1 MRRLLQCLMTALLG
15 YSLSAWALE
24 PDIFGT
30 AHSVSRQAVYDDARG
45 ELSCSFGRL
54 PERLPLEQVVERILC
69 HDPQTRISWANA
81 KAQAAQVGLSQSAY
95 LPSLNGRI
103 GTSRGNGRV
112 DYDES
117 YMRSGEGHRRRNS
130 ASLEL
135 NWVLVDFGRRGA
147 ALRNARQLL
156 LAANATQDATLQS
169 TFVQAA
175 QAYYDA
181 LSAQRSL
188 AASVQIAE
196 LAARNLEAADAKY
209 KAGAAALSDR
219 LQAQTAFSQ
228 ANLRQ
233 IRDRGALRNALG
245 VIALR
250 MGLPPETPLQLAGD
264 LTPLPDTQ
272 FVKAVDEL
280 LIQARQDHPA
290 VLAANA
296 RLNAAQAAVDEKR
309 AAGLPSLALTADL
322 TYTQSQQ
329 SKIFNGDERERDRS
343 IGLQLSIALFE
354 GFGRTYQVRNA
365 QARVEASQAELAEVE
380 QQVALDL
387 WASYQ
392 TLNIETQSLQRT
404 NELVDQSRQSLEVVQ
419 GRYHSGVGSMI
430 ELLNALTAYAGAEE
444 QHIQTLSHW
453 QTSRLRL
460 AASLGRLGFW
470 TLQ

>member
-1 MRRLLQCLMTALLG
+1 MKQLSSVLMMALLCC
-15 YSLSAWALE
+15 SRSAWAFE
-24 PDIFGT
+24 PDVFDT
-30 AHSVSRQAVYDDARG
+30 ARNVSRQAVYDDARG

-95 LPSLNGRI
+95 LPRLDGRV
-103 GTSRGNGRV
+103 GSNRGNGRV
-112 DYDES
+112 DYDEPAL
-117 YMRSGEGHRRRNS
+117 RSGEGHRRRDS

-135 NWVLVDFGRRGA
+135 SWVLVDFGRRGA

-156 LAANATQDATLQS
+156 VAANATQDAMLQR
-169 TFVQAA
+169 TFVEAA

-188 AASVQIAE
+188 AASVQITE

-233 IRDRGALRNALG
+233 IRDRGALHNALG

-250 MGLPPETPLQLAGD
+250 MGLSPQTPLQLAGD

-272 FVKAVDEL
+272 FVQAVDEL
-280 LIQARQDHPA
+280 LTQARQDHPS
-290 VLAANA
+290 VLAAHA
-296 RLNAAQAAVDEKR
+296 RLRAAQAAVDERR
-309 AAGLPSLALTADL
+309 AANLPSLALTADL
-322 TYTQSQQ
+322 TYARSQQ

-343 IGLQLSIALFE
+343 IGVQLSIPIFD
-354 GFGRTYQVRNA
+354 GFGRTYQIRQA
-365 QARVEASQAELAEVE
+365 QARVDAGRAELAEVE
-380 QQVALDL
+380 QEVALDL

-404 NELVDQSRQSLEVVQ
+404 SELVDQSRQSLEVVQ

-430 ELLNALTAYAGAEE
+430 ELLNALTAYSGAEQE
-444 QHIQTLSHW
+444 HIQTLSRW

-470 TLQ
+470 AL

>member
-1 MRRLLQCLMTALLG
+1 MKRLSSVLMMALLCC
-15 YSLSAWALE
+15 SRSAWAFE
-24 PDIFGT
+24 PDVFDT
-30 AHSVSRQAVYDDARG
+30 ARNVSRQAVYDDVRG
-45 ELSCSFGRL
+45 ELLCSFGRL
-54 PERLPLEQVVERILC
+54 PERLPLAQVVERILC

-81 KAQAAQVGLSQSAY
+81 KAQAAKVGLSQSAY
-95 LPSLNGRI
+95 LPRLDGRVSS
-103 GTSRGNGRV
+103 SRGNGRV
-112 DYDES
+112 DYDELAL
-117 YMRSGEGHRRRNS
+117 RSGEGRRRRDS

-135 NWVLVDFGRRGA
+135 SWVLVDFGRRGA

-156 LAANATQDATLQS
+156 VAANATQDAMLQR
-169 TFVQAA
+169 TFVEAA

-188 AASVQIAE
+188 AASVQITE

-233 IRDRGALRNALG
+233 IRDRGALHNALG

-250 MGLPPETPLQLAGD
+250 MGLSPQTPLQLAGD

-272 FVKAVDEL
+272 FLQAVDEL
-280 LIQARQDHPA
+280 LTQARQDHPA
-290 VLAANA
+290 VLAAHA
-296 RLNAAQAAVDEKR
+296 RLRAAQAAVDER
-309 AAGLPSLALTADL
+309 HAANLPSLALTADL
-322 TYTQSQQ
+322 TYARSQQ
-329 SKIFNGDERERDRS
+329 SKIFNGDEREQDRS
-343 IGLQLSIALFE
+343 IGLQLSIPIFD
-354 GFGRTYQVRNA
+354 GFGRNYQIRQA
-365 QARVEASQAELAEVE
+365 QARVDAGRAELAEVE
-380 QQVALDL
+380 QEVSLDL

-392 TLNIETQSLQRT
+392 TLNVETQSLQRT
-404 NELVDQSRQSLEVVQ
+404 SELVDQSRQSLEVVQ

-430 ELLNALTAYAGAEE
+430 ELLNALTAYSSAEQE
-444 QHIQTLSHW
+444 HIQTLSRW

-470 TLQ
+470 AL

>member
-1 MRRLLQCLMTALLG
+1 MKQLSSVLMMALLCC
-15 YSLSAWALE
+15 SRSAWAFE
-24 PDIFGT
+24 PDVFDT
-30 AHSVSRQAVYDDARG
+30 ARNVSRQAVYDDARG

-95 LPSLNGRI
+95 LPRLDGRV
-103 GTSRGNGRV
+103 GSNRGNGRV
-112 DYDES
+112 DYDEPAL
-117 YMRSGEGHRRRNS
+117 RSGEGHRRLDS

-135 NWVLVDFGRRGA
+135 SWVLVDFGRRGA

-156 LAANATQDATLQS
+156 VAANATQDAMLQR
-169 TFVQAA
+169 TFVEAA

-188 AASVQIAE
+188 AASVQITE

-233 IRDRGALRNALG
+233 IRDRGALHNALG

-250 MGLPPETPLQLAGD
+250 MGLSPQTPLQLAGD

-272 FVKAVDEL
+272 FVQAVDEL
-280 LIQARQDHPA
+280 LTQARQDHPS
-290 VLAANA
+290 VLAAHA
-296 RLNAAQAAVDEKR
+296 RLRAAQAAVDERR
-309 AAGLPSLALTADL
+309 AANLPSLALTADL
-322 TYTQSQQ
+322 TYARSQQ

-343 IGLQLSIALFE
+343 IGVQLSIPIFD
-354 GFGRTYQVRNA
+354 GFGRTYQIRQA
-365 QARVEASQAELAEVE
+365 QARVDAGRAELAEVE
-380 QQVALDL
+380 QEVALDL

-404 NELVDQSRQSLEVVQ
+404 SELVDQSRQSLEVVQ

-430 ELLNALTAYAGAEE
+430 ELLNALTAYSGAEQE
-444 QHIQTLSHW
+444 HIQTLSRW

-470 TLQ
+470 AL